1 MPTISELRESLQ
13 REKIEGRERPWG
25 YVWLQRGPSIYLT
38 WLIAKTPLQPNTIT
52 GASILAGII
61 GMLLLSSGRWGIMLL
76 GIFFFYL
83 NLILDRVDGELARYR
98 QTFSLKGIY
107 GDEINHL
114 IIPALFFA
122 GLTCGIADL
131 SASFPTHILVG
142 LGGITASAMILIR
155 VTHNI
160 PYQIYLKKYI
170 KYEVLHPMPTEAP
183 LPAEDLR
190 SQYAVIYPVVRIVH
204 QFQDFL
210 IILFVFATSLIT
222 ERLWSISYFLFPIT
236 SWMLLGYAVFL
247 SLIVLEN
254 FWKSMR
260 SIEARMQELEKTER
274 G

>member
-1 MPTISELRESLQ
+1 MPTIPELRQLLQ

-52 GASILAGII
+52 GASILSGII
-61 GMLLLSSGRWGIMLL
+61 GALLLASGYWSTMLL
-76 GIFFFYL
+76 GIFLFYL
-83 NLILDRVDGELARYR
+83 NLILDRVDGELARYKR
-98 QTFSLKGIY
+98 IFSLKGIY

-114 IIPALFFA
+114 IVPALFFA

-142 LGGITASAMILIR
+142 LGGITAAAIILIR

-170 KYEVLHPMPTEAP
+170 KYEVLRPMPTETRP
-183 LPAEDLR
+183 PTKYLR
-190 SQYAVIYPVVRIVH
+190 SQYALIYPVVRAIH

-210 IILFVFATSLIT
+210 IILSVFAASLIA

-254 FWKSMR
+254 FWKGAR